1 MNLELKDVQVRLG
14 KQLILNQLRLE
25 VPQGEILGLMAPNGT
40 GKTTLFRAIANLI
53 GCQEG
58 TIEINGYQSK
68 EREKY
73 FQQLFFLENN
83 ESLMTNLTPETNLA
97 YVKKMW
103 QSPLEVRDVI
113 NRLGMEKY
121 RKKPVKHLS
130 LGMKQHLLIGMYLI
144 SDAPLLLFDE
154 PLNGLDLGSVELV
167 NSLFQRLHQQG
178 KTVMITSHNLHH
190 LQKVCQRVIFMK
202 DKKISHSTTNLQII
216 SEIYRELYMIKEGE

>member
-1 MNLELKDVQVRLG
+1 MSLELKNVQVRLG

-53 GCQEG
+53 SCQEG

-144 SDAPLLLFDE
+144 SDAPVLLFDE

-190 LQKVCQRVIFMK
+190 LQTVCQRGIFMK
-202 DKKISHSTTNLQII
+202 DKKISRSTTNPEVI
-216 SEIYRELYMIKEGE
+216 SEIYRELYFTKEGE

>member
-1 MNLELKDVQVRLG
+1 MSLELKDVQVRLG
-14 KQLILNQLRLE
+14 KQLILDQLHLE
-25 VPQGEILGLMAPNGT
+25 VLQGEMLGLMAPNGT

-53 GCQEG
+53 SCQEG
-58 TIEINGYQSK
+58 TIEINGYQFK

-83 ESLMTNLTPETNLA
+83 ESLMANLSPEANLA

-190 LQKVCQRVIFMK
+190 LQTVCQRVIFMK
-202 DKKISHSTTNLQII
+202 DKKISRSTTNPQMI
-216 SEIYRELYMIKEGE
+216 SEIYRELYFTKEGE

>member
-144 SDAPLLLFDE
+144 SDAPVLLFDE

-190 LQKVCQRVIFMK
+190 LQTVCQRFIFIK
-202 DKKISHSTTNLQII
+202 DKKISRSTTNPEVI
-216 SEIYRELYMIKEGE
+216 SEIYRELYFTKEGE

>member
-1 MNLELKDVQVRLG
+1 MSLELKNVQVRLG
-14 KQLILNQLRLE
+14 KQLILNQLHLE

-40 GKTTLFRAIANLI
+40 GKTTLFRAIANLLS
-53 GCQEG
+53 CQEG
-58 TIEINGYQSK
+58 TIEINGYQFK

-83 ESLMTNLTPETNLA
+83 ESLMANLSPEANLA

-103 QSPLEVRDVI
+103 ESPLEVGDVI

-154 PLNGLDLGSVELV
+154 SLNGLDLGSVELV

-202 DKKISHSTTNLQII
+202 DKKISHSTTNPQII

>member
-14 KQLILNQLRLE
+14 KKLILNQLHLE
-25 VPQGEILGLMAPNGT
+25 VPQGEMLGLMAPNGT

-58 TIEINGYQSK
+58 TIEINGYQCS

-83 ESLMTNLTPETNLA
+83 ESLMANLSPEANLA

-144 SDAPLLLFDE
+144 SDAPVLLFDE

-202 DKKISHSTTNLQII
+202 DKNISRSTTNPQMI
-216 SEIYRELYMIKEGE
+216 SQIYRELYLTKEGE